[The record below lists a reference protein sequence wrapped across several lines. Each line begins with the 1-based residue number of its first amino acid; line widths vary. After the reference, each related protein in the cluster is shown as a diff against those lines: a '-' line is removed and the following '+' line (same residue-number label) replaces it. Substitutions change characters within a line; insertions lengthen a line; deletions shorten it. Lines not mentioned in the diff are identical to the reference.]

1 MSTSSDASET
11 GRSGSSR
18 KRASPPHEHE
28 HEPFGRSPSRS
39 LRVLLFLGM
48 AVITV
53 LVLVLY
59 FTPALGVRSVE
70 ISGTTERQ
78 RIRDVAAIRT
88 GTPMLRVDE
97 SAIRDRLRA
106 LPWVDSTRVELGWPW
121 TVRLRVVER
130 SPVAYTRTSK
140 GIRLVDAEG
149 VPFETVPAPPELP
162 ELRVHRATADDGA
175 TDAALTVLRA
185 LPDPV
190 RRELTTIVAEQPDHV
205 RLLLT
210 GGRTVQWGSTART
223 ARKAAILPALLT
235 RPGKVYDVTTPALPT
250 VS

>member
-1 MSTSSDASET
+1 MSTSPEDSGTS
-11 GRSGSSR
+11 RPGSSR
-18 KRASPPHEHE
+18 KRTSPSHD
-28 HEPFGRSPSRS
+28 HEPFGRPPSRS

-78 RIRDVAAIRT
+78 RIRDAAAIRT

-106 LPWVDSTRVELGWPW
+106 LSWVDSTRVELAWPW

-130 SPVAYTRTSK
+130 SPVAYTRTPK
-140 GIRLVDAEG
+140 GVRLVDAEG
-149 VPFETVPAPPELP
+149 VPFETVPAPPDLP
-162 ELRVHRATADDGA
+162 ELRVRRVTADDAA

-185 LPDPV
+185 LPEPV
-190 RRELTTIVAEQPDHV
+190 RRELTTIVAEQPDHL

-223 ARKAAILPALLT
+223 DRKAAILPALLT
-235 RPGKVYDVTTPALPT
+235 RPGEVYDVTTPALPT